1 MTIELSDDAR
11 ERLRSD
17 LLQCGF
23 DLVGFAP
30 PRLPELV
37 REQHNR
43 WIADG
48 HAGRLDWLVRTIDV
62 RADPVLRFPWLGSV
76 IVLALSY
83 DHPEPREGGVLP
95 RISRYAQGRDYHN
108 VIKRRLRKAMNILR
122 RYGATEMMNYVDDGL
137 VSEKAFAAA
146 GGLGWIGRHTL
157 LIHPQRGS
165 LLFLGVLLSDLAPR
179 PDTPMTDH
187 CGTCRACLDA
197 CPTDAFP
204 APGVLDARRCIS
216 YLNIEA
222 PEALDEPDAPPLHGW
237 LHGCDVCQEVCPF
250 VLAARRHERSY
261 GEEAF
266 APWPL
271 WRQMELTHLRTIEEQ
286 DIENWMAGSAV
297 RRGGAGRLTDLARRL
312 EGQAMPDDPGG
323 KT

>member
-157 LIHPQRGS
+157 LIHPQRGAS
-165 LLFLGVLLSDLAPR
+165 CFSAS
-179 PDTPMTDH
+179 
-187 CGTCRACLDA
+187 C
-197 CPTDAFP
+197 CPISHP
-204 APGVLDARRCIS
+204 ARTRR
-216 YLNIEA
+216 
-222 PEALDEPDAPPLHGW
+222 
-237 LHGCDVCQEVCPF
+237 
-250 VLAARRHERSY
+250 
-261 GEEAF
+261 
-266 APWPL
+266 
-271 WRQMELTHLRTIEEQ
+271 
-286 DIENWMAGSAV
+286 
-297 RRGGAGRLTDLARRL
+297 
-312 EGQAMPDDPGG
+312 
-323 KT
+323 